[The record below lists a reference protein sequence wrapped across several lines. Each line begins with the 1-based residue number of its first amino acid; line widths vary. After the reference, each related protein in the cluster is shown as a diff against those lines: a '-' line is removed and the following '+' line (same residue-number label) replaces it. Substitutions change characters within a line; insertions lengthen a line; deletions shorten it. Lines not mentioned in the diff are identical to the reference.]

1 MHMFRWRPRSIR
13 AVSGGRLLP
22 ITPASF
28 APADPRRMLHRVG
41 YALRAAIGCTPPAL
55 GGAE

>member
-1 MHMFRWRPRSIR
+1 MFRWRPRSIR